1 MPRPLKLLLV
11 TPKIEFT
18 DDLEPEPSAQA
29 GGFAPAVAAGDVDG
43 QPPQLSQTITLDF
56 QPEQIGIQF
65 HHKTDRVHNVYPGR
79 SREWAQMPSAV
90 AVGRPFLIAPALR
103 RIIPGTNHPSWLA
116 LGGVRVGMRCSRAFV
131 APQGGKQRRRGSSPA
146 GGY

>member
-43 QPPQLSQTITLDF
+43 QQPHLSQTITLDF
-56 QPEQIGIQF
+56 RPEQIGIQF

-79 SREWAQMPSAV
+79 CGNKWDY
-90 AVGRPFLIAPALR
+90 L
-103 RIIPGTNHPSWLA
+103 
-116 LGGVRVGMRCSRAFV
+116 LGANAICSR
-131 APQGGKQRRRGSSPA
+131 RRSPNSDCA
-146 GGY
+146 GAALDNTGHQPS

>member
-29 GGFAPAVAAGDVDG
+29 GGFAPAVAAGDADG
-43 QPPQLSQTITLDF
+43 QQPQLSQTITLDF
-56 QPEQIGIQF
+56 RPEQIGIQF

-79 SREWAQMPSAV
+79 
-90 AVGRPFLIAPALR
+90 
-103 RIIPGTNHPSWLA
+103 
-116 LGGVRVGMRCSRAFV
+116 VR
-131 APQGGKQRRRGSSPA
+131 K
-146 GGY
+146 

>member
-29 GGFAPAVAAGDVDG
+29 GGFAPAVAAGDADG

-65 HHKTDRVHNVYPGR
+65 HHKTDRVHNVYPGMVWDGR
-79 SREWAQMPSAV
+79 NAICSRR
-90 AVGRPFLIAPALR
+90 RPF
-103 RIIPGTNHPSWLA
+103 
-116 LGGVRVGMRCSRAFV
+116 
-131 APQGGKQRRRGSSPA
+131 
-146 GGY
+146 